1 MYQWSWRVAR
11 LSVTI
16 AMACCTSIVL
26 AQNYPA
32 KPIRFLV
39 LYAAGGA
46 TDIVARVIAPR
57 LAEGLGQ
64 QVIVDNRPGA
74 NGIIATTI
82 LAKSPP
88 DGYTILITDVAHG
101 ANPALH
107 SKLPYDTLKDFSPIS
122 LIATMPSVLLVHPSL
137 PVKTVKDLVALAKS
151 KPGQL
156 NYASAGTGSAIH
168 LTMELFINATGI
180 NILQVPYKGGA
191 PALTDVIGGQ
201 IPMMFLTIPPALQ
214 HVRAGR
220 VRALGVTSSKRLASL
235 PEVPT
240 ISESGVPGFE
250 DYEWQ
255 GVIAPAGTPRDVIVK
270 LHSEIVRTLAIPE
283 VRERISGLGADVVG
297 GTPEQLNDFIKAE
310 VARWGKAIKPSL
322 RID

>member
-1 MYQWSWRVAR
+1 MRQYVRA
-11 LSVTI
+11 VTGLI
-16 AMACCTSIVL
+16 GAAILACCTGHAF
-26 AQNYPA
+26 AQAYPA

-46 TDIVARVIAPR
+46 TDIVARVVAARI
-57 LAEGLGQ
+57 AEGLGQ

-74 NGIIATTI
+74 NGIIATSM
-82 LAKSPP
+82 LAKAPA

-107 SKLPYDTLKDFSPIS
+107 SKLPYDTLKDFAAIS

-137 PVKTVKDLVALAKS
+137 PVKTVRDLVALAKS
-151 KPGQL
+151 RPRQL

-180 NILQVPYKGGA
+180 DVQQVAYKGGA
-191 PALTDVIGGQ
+191 PALVDVMGGQ
-201 IPMMFLTIPPALQ
+201 VPMMFITIPPSLQ

-220 VRALGVTSSKRLASL
+220 VRALGVTSSKRIASL
-235 PEVPT
+235 PDVPT

-255 GVIAPAGTPRDVIVK
+255 GIVAPAGTSR
-270 LHSEIVRTLAIPE
+270 EIIMRLNAEILRALTIPE
-283 VRERISGLGADVVG
+283 VRERISGLGAEVIG
-297 GTPEQLNDFIKAE
+297 GTPEQLTEFIKAE
-310 VARWGKAIKPSL
+310 VARWAKAIKPGL